1 MKPASLRLLW
11 CGLLLLAAAA
21 APLFPAAA
29 PPDDWSE
36 MDAILRRIEPPSFPR
51 HDFVVTDFGAVGDG
65 KTDCRAAIA
74 RAVAACVQ
82 AGGGRVVLPAGS
94 FFCDGPVQLKS
105 NVDFHVSSGATLT
118 FGPDPAHYLPAVL
131 TRYEGTLY
139 YGHSPRIYA
148 RDAVNVAIT
157 GAGVIDGNARGT
169 FALLKDTKQAR
180 GSPAELRKMGA
191 GGVPVDQRVFAGGR
205 WLRPSTI
212 QPFGCTNVLIEGVT
226 VRDSTFWCVHPVFCR
241 NVTVRHVTVD
251 SMNANNDGCD
261 PDSCAD
267 VLIENCDFHTGDD
280 SIAIK
285 SGRDED
291 GWKAGR
297 PSENIVIRHCTMRS
311 RWSALCIGSEMSGGV
326 RNVFMEDCHLG
337 AVASA
342 FYFKGNLDRGGLV
355 EQVRARRIDAD
366 KIREAF
372 VRFET
377 SYHGYRGGNHP
388 PSFRDFVL
396 EDLTCRDAGAYGI
409 YLEGVMAAPIRDVIV
424 RRATIGTAKAPVW
437 LRQIENVRF
446 ENVKIN
452 GTVLP
457 ENPPSTP
464 DNEKKLHISS

>member
-1 MKPASLRLLW
+1 MKPKSLRRLCL
-11 CGLLLLAAAA
+11 GLLLSATASLHAAAA
-21 APLFPAAA
+21 T
-29 PPDDWSE
+29 DDGWSE
-36 MDAILRRIEPPSFPR
+36 MDAILKRIEPPSFPK
-51 HDFVVTDFGAVGDG
+51 HDFIVTDFGAANDG

-74 RAVAACVQ
+74 KAIDACVQ
-82 AGGGRVVLPAGS
+82 AGGGRVVVPAGA
-94 FFCDGPVQLKS
+94 FFCDGPIHLKS
-105 NVDFHVSSGATLT
+105 NVDLHISSGATLT
-118 FGPDPAHYLPAVL
+118 FGAEPAHYLPAVL
-131 TRYEGTLY
+131 TRYEGTLL

-148 RDAVNVAIT
+148 KDAVNVAIT
-157 GAGVIDGNARGT
+157 GKGVIDGNARGT
-169 FALLKDTKQAR
+169 FALMKNSKEK

-191 GGVPVDQRVFAGGR
+191 EGVPVDQRLFGGGR
-205 WLRPSTI
+205 WLRPSLI

-241 NVTVRHVTVD
+241 NVTVRSVTVD
-251 SMNANNDGCD
+251 SMKANNDGCD

-326 RNVFMEDCHLG
+326 RNVFMEDCRLVS
-337 AVASA
+337 VASA

-355 EQVRARRIDAD
+355 EHVRARRIDAD
-366 KIREAF
+366 KMREAF

-396 EDLTCRDAGAYGI
+396 EDLTCSDAGAYGI
-409 YLEGVMAAPIRDVIV
+409 YLEGVTAAPIRDVIV
-424 RRATIGTAKAPVW
+424 RRAVIGTAKAPLW
-437 LRQIENVRF
+437 LRQTDHVNF

-457 ENPPSTP
+457 ENPPTTP